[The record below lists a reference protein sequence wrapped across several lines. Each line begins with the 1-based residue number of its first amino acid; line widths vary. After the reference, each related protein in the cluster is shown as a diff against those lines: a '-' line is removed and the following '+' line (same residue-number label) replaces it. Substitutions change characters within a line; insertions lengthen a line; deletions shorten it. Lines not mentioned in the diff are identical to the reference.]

1 MTCGSGLL
9 TATGLCALLLLASCA
24 ALRPRPKDPGLT
36 LLPPSGA
43 GFTRTLTQ
51 SLTVH
56 RGGQALQSLVVA
68 EISPTSDR
76 LVALGPLGNRVLTL
90 VWDGVH
96 LKQERDP
103 SLPKAFPA
111 ELVLRDF
118 QLAYWT
124 PDAIRTGLPSGW
136 TLEVGPHERTI
147 KDEGEAVIAIHF
159 AGDPFKDSID
169 FEHKTLGYRLTIEQV
184 NPTP

>member
-1 MTCGSGLL
+1 MRRL
-9 TATGLCALLLLASCA
+9 TAMRACALLAITLALTHCA

-36 LLPPSGA
+36 LLPPAGA

-51 SLTVH
+51 TLTVH
-56 RGGQALQSLVVA
+56 RGEHTLQSLVVA
-68 EISPTSDR
+68 QISPTSDR

-90 VWDGVH
+90 VWDGKH
-96 LKQERDP
+96 LSQERDP
-103 SLPKAFPA
+103 SLPAEFPA
-111 ELVLRDF
+111 QLVLRDL

-124 PDAIRTGLPSGW
+124 PASVRAGLPSGW
-136 TLEVGPHERTI
+136 TLEEGDHERVI
-147 KDEGEAVIAIHF
+147 KDEGEAVISIHF

-184 NPTP
+184 PPTP